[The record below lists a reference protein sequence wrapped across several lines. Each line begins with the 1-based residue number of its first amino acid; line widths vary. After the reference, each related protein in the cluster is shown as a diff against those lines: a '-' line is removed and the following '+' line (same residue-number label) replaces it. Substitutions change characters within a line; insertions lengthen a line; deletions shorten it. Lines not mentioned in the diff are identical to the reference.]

1 MRVEAIQPVLSSRG
15 PGRGSG
21 AAARVHV
28 KVRWRFRGR
37 VGFRDAVRAKVVPA
51 WAFRGEVA
59 DGVRGYLE
67 SRSHIGLPA
76 GLRGLGPLEDGW
88 SERGVQDS

>member
-37 VGFRDAVRAKVVPA
+37 VGFRDAVRAKVVPP
-51 WAFRGEVA
+51 
-59 DGVRGYLE
+59 
-67 SRSHIGLPA
+67 GLSGA
-76 GLRGLGPLEDGW
+76 RLRTGTGLL
-88 SERGVQDS
+88 GVQVPHRIAGGASRTRAAGGWME